1 MKTNGLSLAQIL
13 SLKKD
18 IQQQLEQLRHDMQT
32 EQEDQRVALTL
43 VDSSEVCDRSEAAA
57 STISNF
63 ASLTHISHLSQ
74 EIRECEH
81 TLKRI
86 DEGDYGFCEGCG
98 DEVELNRLMAYP
110 TATFCVACQFKE
122 EQGRSAN
129 KVASF

>member
-1 MKTNGLSLAQIL
+1 MKTSGLSLTQIL

-43 VDSSEVCDRSEAAA
+43 VDSSEMRDRGEASA

-63 ASLTHISHLSQ
+63 ASLSHINHLNQ

-81 TLKRI
+81 ASKRI
-86 DEGDYGFCEGCG
+86 DEGDYGFCENCG

-110 TATFCVACQFKE
+110 TATSCVACQFKA
-122 EQGRSAN
+122 EQGRN
-129 KVASF
+129 TVTTASC